1 MRADAPMNGLYR
13 SFRRALRHRD
23 AAALS
28 GLIRDNPSFHEYAGR
43 WGSLVLELDAE
54 APELIEVA
62 FLAGLSPDSGQ
73 DDCWQTFLQKAAGD
87 GDADKVRLAIRH
99 GAKLDRRSSRGETA
113 LGYACSWGHL
123 EVVRLLVEAGAN
135 VNAMEHDPEDDFRNT
150 ALDCCRGKP
159 EIEQYLRSKGA
170 LTIAEIERGGEL

>member
-1 MRADAPMNGLYR
+1 MNGLYR
-13 SFRRALRHRD
+13 SFRRALKHKD

-28 GLIRDNPSFHEYAGR
+28 GVIQNNPSFHAHVGR

-54 APELIEVA
+54 APELLEIA

-73 DDCWQTFLQKAAGD
+73 ADCRQTFLQKAAGD
-87 GDADKVRLAIRH
+87 GDAEKVRLAIRY
-99 GAKLDRRSSRGETA
+99 GANLDRRSSRGETA

-123 EVVRLLVEAGAN
+123 EVVRLLVEAGAD
-135 VNAMEHDPEDDFRNT
+135 VNTIEHDPEDDFRNT

-170 LTIAEIERGGEL
+170 LTIAEIERGVSQGGLR